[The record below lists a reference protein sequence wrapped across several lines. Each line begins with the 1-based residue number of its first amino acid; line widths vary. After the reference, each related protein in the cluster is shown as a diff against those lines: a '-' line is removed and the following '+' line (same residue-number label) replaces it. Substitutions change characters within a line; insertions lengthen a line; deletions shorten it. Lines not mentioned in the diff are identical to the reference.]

1 MESVL
6 RQPSFWTLES
16 RDMFFDFG
24 VGEVFGLALLAIILV
39 GPERLPNLAADAA
52 KLVKKIKT
60 LSQTA
65 TSELRQNLGP
75 GFEDLQ
81 PKDLNPKT
89 FVKKQISELLDE
101 DNPKA
106 KANTSKAMID
116 PDLL

>member
-1 MESVL
+1 
-6 RQPSFWTLES
+6 
-16 RDMFFDFG
+16 MFFDIG
-24 VGEVFGLALLAIILV
+24 LGEIFGLAVLAMFLV
-39 GPERLPNLAADAA
+39 GPERLPKVAGEAA
-52 KLVKKIKT
+52 KWVKKIRE
-60 LSQTA
+60 LANSA
-65 TSELRQNLGP
+65 TTELKENLGP